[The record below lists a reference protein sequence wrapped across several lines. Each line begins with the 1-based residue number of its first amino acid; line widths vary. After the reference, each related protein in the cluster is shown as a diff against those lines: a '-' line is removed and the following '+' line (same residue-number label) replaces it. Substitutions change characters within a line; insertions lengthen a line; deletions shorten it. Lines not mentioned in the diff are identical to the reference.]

1 MNNNL
6 EGYFGIKT
14 TNSPT
19 YNYFFALPEEKYG
32 PLWTQI
38 KILKLLSRRIFKPRR
53 RGGHPVGTIIQST
66 IRFYDK
72 FNISFPQ

>member
-6 EGYFGIKT
+6 EGSA
-14 TNSPT
+14 NSPT

-38 KILKLLSRRIFKPRR
+38 KILRSSYDPVLKTTFKKD
-53 RGGHPVGTIIQST
+53 I
-66 IRFYDK
+66 
-72 FNISFPQ
+72 